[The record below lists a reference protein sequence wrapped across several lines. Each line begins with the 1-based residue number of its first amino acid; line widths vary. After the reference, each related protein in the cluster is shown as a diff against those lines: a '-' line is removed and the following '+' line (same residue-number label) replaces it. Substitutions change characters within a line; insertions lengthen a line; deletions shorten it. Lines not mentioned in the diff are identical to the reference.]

1 MASQSKAKSGQNSDD
16 LRDMRRQAHKKGI
29 EGSSKMS
36 MGQINSALKM
46 VNKGTDPMMA
56 KQQAKMKTK

>member
-1 MASQSKAKSGQNSDD
+1 MAGQNKAKAGQNSND
-16 LRDMRRQAHKKGI
+16 LRDMRHQANQMGI

-36 MGQINSALKM
+36 MQQINSALKM

-56 KQQAKMKTK
+56 KQQAKNKSR